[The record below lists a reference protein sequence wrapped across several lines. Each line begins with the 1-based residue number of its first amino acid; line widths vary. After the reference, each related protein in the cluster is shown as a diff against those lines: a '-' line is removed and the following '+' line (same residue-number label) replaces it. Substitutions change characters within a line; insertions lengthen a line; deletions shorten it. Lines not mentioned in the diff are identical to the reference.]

1 MRFDYLETF
10 LTVAENKSFTK
21 AASLL
26 FLSQTAV
33 SFQIK
38 TLEAYYSKT
47 LFERSHHSVV
57 LTDAGKLLQEHALD
71 ILKLHQETK
80 EAMGEL
86 SKLTYGECFMGGSFG
101 AGGPLLPF
109 LLNLFHQKF
118 PKISIHFDCQCCPK
132 IAQALLDGIIG
143 IAVITTNYLNKNLE
157 SYPLPREECALVSSP
172 HCLHI
177 KKRSPIEF
185 KDLLEVPLVIGGR
198 GCCVREELHK
208 LLKSSGLG
216 LKDLNIVMTV
226 GSFEALKSAV
236 KQGTGASVMPIS
248 SVPEEIKQGTLNVI
262 KIKGFNLAID
272 RVLVVSKLKP
282 LSHACQVLLNF
293 LKSED
298 LWKKEGSTAL
308 PGG

>member
-10 LTVAENKSFTK
+10 LAVAEKKSFTE

-38 TLEAYYSKT
+38 TLEAYYGKT

-57 LTDAGKLLQEHALD
+57 LTDAGKLLQKDALD
-71 ILKLHQETK
+71 ILKLHQKTK
-80 EAMGEL
+80 EAMGDL
-86 SKLTYGECFMGGSFG
+86 SRLTYGECFMGGSFG

-118 PKISIHFDCQCCPK
+118 PKISIHLDCQCCPK
-132 IAQALLDGIIG
+132 IAQALSDGVIG
-143 IAVITTNYLNKNLE
+143 LAVIATNYLNKNLE
-157 SYPLPREECALVSSP
+157 SYPLPSEECALVSSP
-172 HCLHI
+172 NCPQI
-177 KKRSPIEF
+177 KKQGPIEF
-185 KDLLEVPLVIGGR
+185 KDLLEMPLVIGGK

-208 LLKSSGLG
+208 LLKSSGLD

-226 GSFEALKSAV
+226 HSFEALKSAV
-236 KQGTGASVMPIS
+236 EEGVGTSVMPIN
-248 SVPEEIKQGTLNVI
+248 SVPEEIKRGTLNVI

-298 LWKKEGSTAL
+298 LWIRKGNINL
-308 PGG
+308 LHP